1 MTENTLFSKKPE
13 KLAISFWIWG
23 LWGDVYNNYDLR
35 MKELKELIRYGEW
48 YRDAQPVLR
57 EICSTKNVKRKT
69 AIKSENDQLLRRYHI
84 AKRVLFEEKQIDK
97 VDVSRWK
104 KELTSIQDSYQE
116 EYAAYK
122 ELSAETKTMRDINR
136 YIDDAIRSTNP
147 RKKEEPIR

>member
-1 MTENTLFSKKPE
+1 MKTKS
-13 KLAISFWIWG
+13 
-23 LWGDVYNNYDLR
+23 VR
-35 MKELKELIRYGEW
+35 MKELKDLIRYGEW

-69 AIKSENDQLLRRYHI
+69 AIKSENDWLLRRYHI

-122 ELSAETKTMRDINR
+122 ELLAETKTMRDINR